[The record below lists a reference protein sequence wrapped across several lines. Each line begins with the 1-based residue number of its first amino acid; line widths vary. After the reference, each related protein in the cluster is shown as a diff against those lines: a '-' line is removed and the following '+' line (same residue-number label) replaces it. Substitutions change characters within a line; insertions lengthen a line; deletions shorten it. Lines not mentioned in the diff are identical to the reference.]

1 MQRLLSRQCRAA
13 ACGQQTETLI
23 EAARKLLERQHS
35 QPRHRQL
42 DRQRNAIKPLAD
54 RSNRRSIG
62 VVQAKSAKRAR
73 ALDEEPHGGVFARAR
88 RRQCAARVRRRQ

>member
-1 MQRLLSRQCRAA
+1 VQRLLSRQCRAA

-35 QPRHRQL
+35 QPRTANSIASGMPSSRWQIDQPSQHW
-42 DRQRNAIKPLAD
+42 
-54 RSNRRSIG
+54 RRSGQIR
-62 VVQAKSAKRAR
+62 KRAR